1 MIQVRKAQTRG
12 HASFGWLDTWH
23 PFSFGQYYDPQYMGF
38 GALRVIN
45 DDRIAPAA
53 GFPMHGHED
62 MEIITYVMEG
72 ALEHRDSLGNQGVI
86 LAGEVQRMRAG
97 TGIRHSEHNASATDW
112 THLLQIW
119 ILPDQKGLDPGYRQ
133 IKLDRQ
139 ARQGRLQLIA
149 SPDGRDGSVD
159 IHQNASIYAAR
170 LSPGDIISQPVAKEH
185 RAYLQVASGSLTLND
200 YPLAEGDGAAI
211 IGETILSLAAPQSAE
226 ILLFELFHGKGI
238 TRT

>member
-12 HASFGWLDTWH
+12 HANFGWLDTWH
-23 PFSFGQYYDPQYMGF
+23 TFSFGQYYDPQYMGF

-45 DDRIAPAA
+45 DDRIAPGT

-72 ALEHRDSLGNQGVI
+72 ALEHRDSLDNQGVI
-86 LAGEVQRMRAG
+86 RAGEVQRMRAG
-97 TGIRHSEHNASATDW
+97 TGIRHSERNASATGW

-119 ILPDQKGLDPGYRQ
+119 IMPDQKGLEPGYRQ
-133 IKLDRQ
+133 IKLDPQGR
-139 ARQGRLQLIA
+139 AGRLQLIA

-159 IHQNASIYAAR
+159 IHQNASIYAAQLR
-170 LSPGDIISQPVAKEH
+170 PGDIITWPVAKEQ

-200 YPLAEGDGAAI
+200 YPFAEGDGAAVS
-211 IGETILSLAAPQSAE
+211 GEAMLKLTAQQPAE
-226 ILLFELFHGKGI
+226 ILLFELHQGKEN
-238 TRT
+238 TST